1 MNITDRI
8 DDISPD
14 SEVHLESLIGAIPI
28 LTARIYA
35 IDAALREVT
44 EVLSGPP
51 HRLRKA
57 AETLSN
63 ACGNL
68 GDDEPSDVC
77 FSAMCLAQT
86 MQDAGTLHSVAA
98 GIETD
103 AAHGRNHRESEQ
115 PVDIAATVRF
125 HPRSASTV
133 QVD

>member
-1 MNITDRI
+1 MNMADRI
-8 DDISPD
+8 NDISPD
-14 SEVHLESLIGAIPI
+14 PEVHLESLVGAIPI

-35 IDAALREVT
+35 IDAALREVI

-51 HRLRKA
+51 HRLRNA
-57 AETLSN
+57 ADALIS

-98 GIETD
+98 G
-103 AAHGRNHRESEQ
+103 A
-115 PVDIAATVRF
+115 
-125 HPRSASTV
+125 
-133 QVD
+133 